1 MRNTT
6 AALAV
11 LFCLCAAIVVVSA
24 LTTTPAATDG
34 VKPDERVIRTSA
46 VGEVASSPD
55 RAEIQVGVET
65 ENADVRVAQSENSER
80 MTRVMNA
87 IRALGIPADHLT
99 TTGYSVYPVYDD
111 TVTPVPLVGRKVR
124 VYRVLNT
131 LLIRIDDV
139 ARVGEVIDTAVSSDA
154 NQVNSIAFL
163 LSDEKTKALRGEALR
178 QAVNRTRTDAVS
190 VASALGVSII
200 GPREVQVDSG
210 PTPIAYERASPTA
223 DGSAPK
229 TPIEPGTL
237 KVTAN
242 VQVAWAY
249 A

>member
-11 LFCLCAAIVVVSA
+11 LFC
-24 LTTTPAATDG
+24 PAPRSLWSRHDH
-34 VKPDERVIRTSA
+34 D
-46 VGEVASSPD
+46 ASSD
-55 RAEIQVGVET
+55 GWCKTGR
-65 ENADVRVAQSENSER
+65 
-80 MTRVMNA
+80 TRHQDFSSRRGCLVTGWPGRGLKTGHDA

-178 QAVNRTRTDAVS
+178 QAVNRTRTDAYRSPPPS
-190 VASALGVSII
+190 VAASSPGSTGRSRPTQITRTRPPTVDGVH
-200 GPREVQVDSG
+200 PRHDRTDPKDGEHQMCRTW
-210 PTPIAYERASPTA
+210 PTIPLPY
-223 DGSAPK
+223 
-229 TPIEPGTL
+229 
-237 KVTAN
+237 
-242 VQVAWAY
+242 
-249 A
+249 